1 MTMQLSEKAINEFQL
16 IYQKEYGV
24 IISREQ
30 AIDYGTKL
38 IDLVKFVYGNR
49 VPKLLDR
56 RK

>member
-1 MTMQLSEKAINEFQL
+1 MQLSEKAINEFQL